1 MTTLRLT
8 DDTDADELLSTNGF
22 ALMVGMVLDQQI
34 AMEVAFVGPYRLAQR
49 LDGDLTPAH
58 VAATDPERL
67 EALFREK
74 PALHRYPGSMAARIH
89 ALATAVVET
98 YDGDA
103 RRVWADVTSGRE
115 LKRRLTDLP
124 GFGEQKAR
132 IFIALLGKQCGV
144 QPDGW
149 QAAAGDYGL
158 EGHRSIADV
167 TDPDSLARVRE
178 TKQAAKAAAKAAKG

>member
-1 MTTLRLT
+1 VTTLRLT
-8 DDTDADELLSTNGF
+8 DDTDADALLSTNGF
-22 ALMVGMVLDQQI
+22 ALMIGMVLDQQI

-49 LDGDLTPAH
+49 LDGDLTPAR

-89 ALATAVVET
+89 ALATAVAET

-124 GFGEQKAR
+124 GFGQQKAR